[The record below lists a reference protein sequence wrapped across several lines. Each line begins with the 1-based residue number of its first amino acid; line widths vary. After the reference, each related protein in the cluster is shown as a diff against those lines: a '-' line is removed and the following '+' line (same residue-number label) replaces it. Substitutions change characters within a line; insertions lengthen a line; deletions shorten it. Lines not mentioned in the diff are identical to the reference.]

1 MEGNIEIVL
10 RGQPLSLDYEYTSIG
25 WRLTGG
31 KHLDTGRP
39 VALSIL
45 RLMEHNCWVEINQA
59 IVLNE
64 LRDK

>member
-10 RGQPLSLDYEYTSIG
+10 CGQPLSLDYEYTSIG

-31 KHLDTGRP
+31 KYLETGC
-39 VALSIL
+39 SIERSVL
-45 RLMEHNCWVEINQA
+45 LLMQHTCWVEINQA

-64 LRDK
+64 LKDK